1 MSAICTLN
9 EVIFIFGVPFNSN
22 INRLYLTLILI
33 YLD

>member
-9 EVIFIFGVPFNSN
+9 EVLFTFGVPFNS
-22 INRLYLTLILI
+22 NRLYLTLILI